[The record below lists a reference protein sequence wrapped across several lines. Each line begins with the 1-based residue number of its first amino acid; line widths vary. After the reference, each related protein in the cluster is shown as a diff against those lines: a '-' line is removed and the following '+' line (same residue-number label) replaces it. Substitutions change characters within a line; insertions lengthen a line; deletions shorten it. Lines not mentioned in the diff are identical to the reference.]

1 MNQAIEIN
9 LLNKFYDN
17 FHVLKDISLSIQENR
32 IYGLIGRNGAG
43 KTTLMK
49 TIAGQIYYKSG
60 YIKIFGQNIRKD
72 ETAVNKICLARE
84 TLGAYY
90 EQNTSIKV
98 SKIFEIAGTLFKNWD
113 EQYARHLVK
122 RLGLD
127 TKKYYNK
134 ISKGMK
140 TTVGIIIGLAS
151 RAEITMFDEPYI
163 GLDPVARDI
172 FFEEL
177 NKDYM
182 DNPRTMIISSHLI
195 KEFETLFENIIMI
208 DKGRILIDD
217 TLESIEQKYFYLSG
231 KESSIEK
238 VLDGLKILSKEKIG
252 GLASY
257 AVTGKLNE
265 LDYDKLSKYDIQVSK
280 MDIQKILVNLT
291 KEDEADE

>member
-1 MNQAIEIN
+1 
-9 LLNKFYDN
+9 
-17 FHVLKDISLSIQENR
+17 
-32 IYGLIGRNGAG
+32 
-43 KTTLMK
+43 
-49 TIAGQIYYKSG
+49 
-60 YIKIFGQNIRKD
+60 
-72 ETAVNKICLARE
+72 
-84 TLGAYY
+84 
-90 EQNTSIKV
+90 
-98 SKIFEIAGTLFKNWD
+98 
-113 EQYARHLVK
+113 
-122 RLGLD
+122 
-127 TKKYYNK
+127 
-134 ISKGMK
+134 
-140 TTVGIIIGLAS
+140 
-151 RAEITMFDEPYI
+151 PYI

-217 TLESIEQKYFYLSG
+217 TLENIEQKYFYLSG

>member
-1 MNQAIEIN
+1 MNQAIEIY

-60 YIKIFGQNIRKD
+60 YIKVFGQDTRKD
-72 ETAVNKICLARE
+72 ETAINKICLARE

-98 SKIFEIAGTLFKNWD
+98 SKILEIAGTLFKNWD
-113 EQYARHLVK
+113 EQYARHLIK

-127 TKKYYNK
+127 PKKYYNK

-182 DNPRTMIISSHLI
+182 NNPRTMIISSHLI

-208 DKGRILIDD
+208 DKGRIIIDD
-217 TLESIEQKYFYLSG
+217 TVESIEQKFFYLSG
-231 KESSIEK
+231 KESNIEK
-238 VLDGLKILSKEKIG
+238 VLNGQKILSKEKIG

-257 AVTGKLNE
+257 AVTGKLTE